1 MSNAVVHAQPRS
13 VLIDMATRFGMEPA
27 AFEQVLR
34 ATVVPGQCSKEQ
46 FAAFLLVAKQY
57 NLNPITK
64 EIYAFPAKGGGI
76 QPIVGIDGWM
86 RIMNDHD
93 QFDGMEFEDLRN
105 KDDQVIAI
113 ACRIF
118 RKDRNHPVLVTEYLS
133 ECKRDTDPWKKWPA
147 RMLRHK
153 AAIQCARYAFGFSGI
168 IDPDEYERGVGAGFK
183 NTMGGHIVP
192 PTPPRDYQQRIADAA
207 ILGTTTAEQFE
218 DTKPVPL
225 AKIKEQLKASLVE
238 IDKET
243 GEIVDPDESTTLKV
257 KGKKAKAKE
266 TEIDPDKYLDDLQGK
281 IAVAK
286 TPDDLAEIWSEHL
299 AYADQLLPPDR
310 ELAESYLEERRAR
323 LEKGNVR

>member
-34 ATVVPGQCSKEQ
+34 ATVVPGSCTKEQ

-133 ECKRDTDPWKKWPA
+133 ECKRDSEPWKKWPA

-183 NTMGGHIVP
+183 NTMGGHIAP
-192 PTPPRDYQQRIADAA
+192 PTPPKV
-207 ILGTTTAEQFE
+207 TTIPFVEE
-218 DTKPVPL
+218 EPVPL
-225 AKIKEQLKASLVE
+225 ATIKEQLKASLVE

-243 GEIVDPDESTTLKV
+243 GEIIEEEGYKP
-257 KGKKAKAKE
+257 KGKPAKMKAKA
-266 TEIDPDKYLDDLQGK
+266 TELDPDKYLDDLESK
-281 IAVAK
+281 IAGAK

-299 AYADQLLPPDR
+299 AYADQLLQPDR
-310 ELAESYLEERRAR
+310 ELAEGWLEARRAR